1 MRSVLDGPVGRKREE
16 GEGEGDGDGDGE
28 GDGEDALDSRPQ
40 GRYGREYYA

>member
-16 GEGEGDGDGDGE
+16 GEGDGDGD

>member
-16 GEGEGDGDGDGE
+16 VEWEGEGDGDGE
-28 GDGEDALDSRPQ
+28 GEDALDSRPQ